1 MHARVTI
8 AIPCYK
14 QAVFLFEC
22 LNSLIAQTLVD
33 WEAFV
38 VDDCSPDSAAAEIVA
53 SYDDKR
59 IQYVRHRENRGL
71 AAARN
76 TAIHSGSA
84 STILCLD
91 ADDFL
96 HREFLCATLGAME
109 SHSVD
114 CAFTDFQL
122 VGLESSVWKGGVK
135 TLDDLAQT
143 QWIPGS
149 GTIIRRSLWKQVG
162 GYCEA
167 VELRVG
173 NEDWDFWIGAA
184 TLGFS
189 AGHVPRPLYFYRRHV
204 ISMSKSVLSPIEWRT
219 REFIVKRHPKF
230 FATGDRAKVFRTG
243 GLLRSAWAER
253 GANRRLAALR
263 LKLLAVAIDPQI
275 LFTETKSF
283 LRRGYLLVRSLVR
296 RTITQFKNFAA
307 KLMVV
312 DQSGEV
318 ADDAPRNWEALAPII
333 HQRYGYLSHDYPVL
347 SDIIEKTGVRS
358 ILEIG
363 CGSGRLVPVY
373 LLHAMNPIWL
383 QDISAS
389 ALDICRQRFLPQKH
403 IRYFAGDLE
412 HMTVSAKVDLV
423 VSNRVLQFLLDESDF
438 RRQLNV
444 LSKWTR
450 FVYINEATIVDNFR
464 DPYMKGRNY
473 NSIFQSLGF
482 HLRDQGELE
491 AESGARQ
498 SWKLF
503 ENTMSEANDQKLEN
517 PIFGE

>member
-14 QAVFLFEC
+14 QGVFLFEC
-22 LNSLIAQTLVD
+22 LNSLVVQTLVD

-53 SYDDKR
+53 SYEDKR

-76 TAIHSGSA
+76 TAIHSGST

-96 HREFLCATLGAME
+96 HPEFLCATLGAME

-122 VGLESSVWKGGVK
+122 VGLESSVRTGAVG
-135 TLDDLAQT
+135 TLDDLART
-143 QWIPGS
+143 QWIPGA
-149 GTIIRRSLWKQVG
+149 GTIIRRSLWEQVG

-167 VELRVG
+167 AELRVG

-189 AGHVPRPLYFYRRHV
+189 AAHVPRPLYFYRRYA
-204 ISMSKSVLSPIEWRT
+204 ISMSKSVLSPVDWKT

-230 FATGDRAKVFRTG
+230 FGTGDRAKVFRTG
-243 GLLRSAWAER
+243 GLLRSAWAQR

-263 LKLLAVAIDPQI
+263 LKLLAVAIDPHI
-275 LFTETKSF
+275 LFNDTKSF
-283 LRRGYLLVRSLVR
+283 LRRGYRFAWRLVG
-296 RTITQFKNFAA
+296 RTTIQFKSFAG
-307 KLMVV
+307 KLIAV
-312 DQSGEV
+312 DQSAEV
-318 ADDAPRNWEALAPII
+318 EDGAPRNWEALAPII
-333 HQRYGYLSHDYPVL
+333 HKRYGYLSHDYPVL
-347 SDIIEKTGVRS
+347 SDIVEKTGVRS
-358 ILEIG
+358 VLEIG

-373 LLHAMNPIWL
+373 LLHAMSPIWL
-383 QDISAS
+383 QDISTS
-389 ALDICRQRFLPQKH
+389 ALDICRQRFFPQKH
-403 IRYFAGDLE
+403 IRYFAGSVD
-412 HMTVSAKVDLV
+412 HMTVGAKVDLV
-423 VSNRVLQFLLDESDF
+423 VSNRVLQFVLDENDF
-438 RRQLNV
+438 RRKLNF
-444 LSKWTR
+444 LSKWTH
-450 FVYINEATIVDNFR
+450 FFYVNEATIEDNFR
-464 DPYMKGRNY
+464 DPYTKGRNY
-473 NSIFQSLGF
+473 NPILQSLGF

-491 AESGARQ
+491 AEGGARQ

-503 ENTMSEANDQKLEN
+503 ENTISEAKDQKLEN
-517 PIFGE
+517 PIFAK